1 MAAVV
6 LKQDET
12 ATEAEI
18 IEFCKEYQASYKAPK
33 SIVFLEELPKTG
45 SGKITKKVLRDTH
58 CR

>member
-1 MAAVV
+1 V
-6 LKQDET
+6 LKKEET

-18 IEFCKEYQASYKAPK
+18 IEFCKVYQASFKAPK
-33 SIVFLEELPKTG
+33 SIIFLKELPKTG